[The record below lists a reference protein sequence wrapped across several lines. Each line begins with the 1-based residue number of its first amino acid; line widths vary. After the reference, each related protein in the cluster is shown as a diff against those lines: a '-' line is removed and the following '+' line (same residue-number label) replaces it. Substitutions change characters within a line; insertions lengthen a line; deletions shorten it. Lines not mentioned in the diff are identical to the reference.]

1 MLEGARQSKIL
12 EAEGANGQAT
22 KIIFPMEISKMIDQA
37 SKYLGA
43 SEKIPEIGSP
53 PWDTEKIVGTADE
66 VLGRIPMPEELR

>member
-1 MLEGARQSKIL
+1 MIKKALAVLTMNMMKSV
-12 EAEGANGQAT
+12 ANSQAT

-53 PWDTEKIVGTADE
+53 MDTEKRRSDDC
-66 VLGRIPMPEELR
+66 RN